1 MGDDIDQ
8 RALDLVEAIF
18 SDMAS
23 RGIVLRN
30 KGDFESVSI
39 SRRIQAK
46 AAWQVIARRALEQ
59 ESSREVA
66 P

>member
-1 MGDDIDQ
+1 MSDDIDQ

-30 KGDFESVSI
+30 KGDFESVSYP
-39 SRRIQAK
+39 RRTQAK
-46 AAWQVIARRALEQ
+46 AAWQVIARNALAAE
-59 ESSREVA
+59 A
-66 P
+66 TT